1 LLQFDDGPT
10 PLGYIVTRIDYSP
23 PSRSPF
29 YIGQVGANT
38 GYITASIQGPDLT
51 TFNVGLN
58 EISAPD
64 LGQGFFTS
72 SNNPQPGDTLTIYF
86 ESSSFEGSGT
96 VAVNENVGN
105 IIYEHGMAILT
116 NTELPHL
123 NLTNAYNVT
132 ASFLS
137 STTILESEYRCMIRE
152 NEFNF
157 SLNPSLTSGSMSIS
171 SSMGTFNSAGEILYN
186 YVTGS
191 YFSPYIT
198 TVGLYDDFQNLVAIG
213 KLAQPLQTSPTTD
226 TTIIINLDL

>member
-1 LLQFDDGPT
+1 LLQFADGPT
-10 PLGYIVTRIDYSP
+10 PLGYIATRIDYSP
-23 PSRSPF
+23 PSNSPF
-29 YIGQVGANT
+29 YIGQFGANT

-51 TFNVGLN
+51 FNVGSN

>member
-1 LLQFDDGPT
+1 L
-10 PLGYIVTRIDYSP
+10 
-23 PSRSPF
+23 
-29 YIGQVGANT
+29 
-38 GYITASIQGPDLT
+38 
-51 TFNVGLN
+51 
-58 EISAPD
+58 
-64 LGQGFFTS
+64 
-72 SNNPQPGDTLTIYF
+72 
-86 ESSSFEGSGT
+86 EGSGSV
-96 VAVNENVGN
+96 VANENVGN
-105 IIYEHGMAILT
+105 IIYEHGMAVLT
-116 NTELPHL
+116 NTSLPHL
-123 NLTNAYNVT
+123 DLTNNQNVT

-213 KLAQPLQTSPTTD
+213 KLAQPLQTSTTTD